1 MTSNQGIKFSYI
13 NEGSLVDGEYEIRVP
28 YSTESKYDTHA
39 LGPYM
44 IFSGNEKGIKTQN
57 INVSE
62 KDILEGRIISVSF

>member
-1 MTSNQGIKFSYI
+1 
-13 NEGSLVDGEYEIRVP
+13 
-28 YSTESKYDTHA
+28 
-39 LGPYM
+39 M